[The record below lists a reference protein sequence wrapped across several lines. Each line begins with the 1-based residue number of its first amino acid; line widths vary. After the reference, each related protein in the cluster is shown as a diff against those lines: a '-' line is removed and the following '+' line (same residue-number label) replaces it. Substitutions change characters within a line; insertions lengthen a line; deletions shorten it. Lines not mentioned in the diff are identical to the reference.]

1 MAAASVTCRALIV
14 VRIEM
19 TRPLSVASLTAPRR
33 YRNETWCRRWWNI
46 SQRSLSTTTRKF
58 TPTLS
63 PLLSREAREF
73 KEARTFQK
81 ITKEAKSAREVEPDS
96 STLTE
101 VSVDFHRGFP
111 RITVP
116 LPSRKERCIFTLKP
130 ITHTVGDFLN
140 MLKSEDRGI
149 DRASIT
155 TIDGTRI
162 GGSNTIESLLD
173 ADFKLIINDA
183 IYDVTPPAQENYSME
198 TIDKL
203 SDVQMTVCQL
213 YEALHCQE
221 YNSIL
226 ERETVAELEQVMLEL
241 EPLEAKK
248 LELEIT
254 SERRANLHALFGL
267 MAMGIQVGILARLTW
282 WEYSW
287 DIMEPVTYF
296 VTYVTGMGC
305 YIYFIMTR
313 QEFMLPDVMNR
324 RYLLVFHKRAKAIGL
339 DLNIYNQLR
348 ERAYELETTLKIIR
362 GPLWNHKH
370 KIEQKIRERARSS
383 SCSSSS
389 SSSSSSE
396 SRSRSRS
403 PHPNSHSHKSHK
415 NDEKVHNKADKS

>member
-1 MAAASVTCRALIV
+1 MAAASGTCRALII

-19 TRPLSVASLTAPRR
+19 TRPLTVASLTTPRR

-46 SQRSLSTTTRKF
+46 SQRCLSMTTNNF

-63 PLLSREAREF
+63 PLLRRETREF
-73 KEARTFQK
+73 KDTNTVQK

-96 STLTE
+96 SILTE
-101 VSVDFHRGFP
+101 VNVDFHRGFP

-130 ITHTVGDFLN
+130 ITHTVGDFLD
-140 MLKSEDRGI
+140 MLKFEDRGI

-155 TIDGTRI
+155 TMDGTRI
-162 GGSNTIESLLD
+162 GRSNTIESLLD
-173 ADFKLIINDA
+173 THFKLIINDA
-183 IYDVTPPAQENYSME
+183 TYEVIPPAQESYSME

-213 YEALHCQE
+213 YETLHCQE

-226 ERETVAELEQVMLEL
+226 ERETVAELEQVMVEL

-248 LELEIT
+248 LELEVT

-267 MAMGIQVGILARLTW
+267 MAMGVQVGILARLTW

-324 RYLLVFHKRAKAIGL
+324 RYLQVFHKRAKAIGL
-339 DLNIYNQLR
+339 DLNIYNELR

-370 KIEQKIRERARSS
+370 KIEQKIRERGGRSS
-383 SCSSSS
+383 SSG
-389 SSSSSSE
+389 SSSE

-403 PHPNSHSHKSHK
+403 PCSNLDKSHQ
-415 NDEKVHNKADKS
+415 NNEKVYNKTDKS

>member
-1 MAAASVTCRALIV
+1 MAAASVTCRAFIV
-14 VRIEM
+14 VRLEI

-33 YRNETWCRRWWNI
+33 FRNETWCRRWWNI

-58 TPTLS
+58 APALS
-63 PLLSREAREF
+63 PLLNREAREF
-73 KEARTFQK
+73 KEPRSSQK
-81 ITKEAKSAREVEPDS
+81 ITKEAKSTKELPQPDS

-149 DRASIT
+149 DRAVIT

-162 GGSNTIESLLD
+162 GGCNTIESLLND
-173 ADFKLIINDA
+173 DFKLIVNDA
-183 IYDVTPPAQENYSME
+183 TYDVTPPLQDNYSME

-203 SDVQMTVCQL
+203 SDVQIAVCQL
-213 YEALHCQE
+213 YETLHCQE

-248 LELEIT
+248 LELET
-254 SERRANLHALFGL
+254 TAERRANFHAFVGL
-267 MAMGIQVGILARLTW
+267 MAMGVQVGILARLTW

-296 VTYVTGMGC
+296 VTYATGMAC
-305 YIYFIMTR
+305 YVYFIMTR

-324 RYLLVFHKRAKAIGL
+324 RYLMVFHKRAKAIGL
-339 DLNIYNQLR
+339 DLTIYNQLR

-370 KIEQKIRERARSS
+370 RIQQKIRERGR
-383 SCSSSS
+383 SSSS

-403 PHPNSHSHKSHK
+403 TSPSLHSSDK
-415 NDEKVHNKADKS
+415 NDEKVHNKTVKS